1 MEKLSKTGNKKF
13 LIRAALLTGLV
24 IGFLIGGTFIYHSIS
39 NESDTYEAVIFN
51 TISGT
56 VTIVDAINFN
66 IVTETPLEIIPGQY
80 GAHFNSKL
88 NKLYLIHHGQSE
100 ILVLNPQ
107 TLEVKYKI
115 PIGENIQHAGIFDE
129 KEEVFFVVSRDTNSL
144 ILLNTTSDRI
154 ISEIRVQEA
163 PHHVAR
169 YDDIAI
175 VTNTKSRT
183 LSFIDIN
190 EEKVVKNLRLKSEPL
205 MIVAGHN
212 NKKIFIGTA
221 EADDKIRKIPAR
233 ILVLDDILDRIF
245 GRANFR
251 YVEPGEIILEST
263 PHGLAVTKDDKNL
276 LVTIP
281 EMNKLLIIDIKTL
294 EIIKEL
300 ETGKS
305 PHNVDIDPEGKFAYV
320 TNSDDA
326 TVSIIDIQKMEIITV
341 LETGNGPHN
350 VQFFN
355 IIGESGKSGS
365 NTEAR
370 KVIGANFNCGG

>member
-1 MEKLSKTGNKKF
+1 M
-13 LIRAALLTGLV
+13 
-24 IGFLIGGTFIYHSIS
+24 
-39 NESDTYEAVIFN
+39 
-51 TISGT
+51 
-56 VTIVDAINFN
+56 
-66 IVTETPLEIIPGQY
+66 
-80 GAHFNSKL
+80 
-88 NKLYLIHHGQSE
+88 
-100 ILVLNPQ
+100 
-107 TLEVKYKI
+107 
-115 PIGENIQHAGIFDE
+115 
-129 KEEVFFVVSRDTNSL
+129 
-144 ILLNTTSDRI
+144 
-154 ISEIRVQEA
+154 
-163 PHHVAR
+163 
-169 YDDIAI
+169 
-175 VTNTKSRT
+175 
-183 LSFIDIN
+183 
-190 EEKVVKNLRLKSEPL
+190 KNLRLKSEPL

-251 YVEPGEIILEST
+251 FVEPGEIILEST

-276 LVTIP
+276 LFTIP

>member
-1 MEKLSKTGNKKF
+1 MKKLSKNGNKNF
-13 LIRAALLTGLV
+13 LIRASLITGLV

-39 NESDTYEAVIFN
+39 NESNTYQAVIFN

-56 VTIVDAINFN
+56 VTIVDPINFN
-66 IVTETPLEIIPGQY
+66 IVTEIPFKISPDQY

-107 TLEVKYKI
+107 TLEIKYKI
-115 PIGENIQHAGIFDE
+115 PVGENIQHGGIFDE
-129 KEEVFFVVSRDTNSL
+129 KEEVFFIVSRDTNSL

-154 ISEIRVQEA
+154 ISEIKVQES

-169 YDDIAI
+169 YDNIAV

-183 LSFIDIN
+183 LSFIDID
-190 EEKVVKNLRLKSEPL
+190 EKEVVKNIRLKSEPL

-221 EADDKIRKIPAR
+221 EIDDQGRKIPAR
-233 ILVLDDILDRIF
+233 IVIFDDVLDRVF
-245 GRANFR
+245 GRGNFR
-251 YVEPGEIILEST
+251 FLEPGEIILEST
-263 PHGLAVTKDDKNL
+263 PHGLALTKDDKNL

-281 EMNKLLIIDIKTL
+281 EMNKLLIIDVKTL

-300 ETGKS
+300 ETGKF
-305 PHNVDIDPEGKFAYV
+305 PHNINIDPEGRFAYV
-320 TNSDDA
+320 TNSNDA
-326 TVSIIDIQKMEIITV
+326 TVAIIDIQKMEIVTV

-355 IIGESGKSGS
+355 IMGESGKSGP

-370 KVIGANFNCGG
+370 KVVGANFNCGG